1 MTAQQNSMPSSSG
14 PRSWLSRDVITAIVL
29 LVICGILWNA
39 SLAIRE
45 PDYGQLSPATW
56 PRIIIGVLTL
66 LSLIFLVQSIRASGE
81 PQAEVTGTTS
91 FDSPQST
98 GPGHDGGLKN
108 FYFYWRNVI
117 WCFALFGLYLYTM
130 PWLGM
135 LIGALLFVFLLL
147 NTLGGWTAR
156 NILLHSAIALV
167 TVGSMW
173 SLFTYGLGVILPS
186 GTLFPGL

>member
-1 MTAQQNSMPSSSG
+1 MTAQQTPLDSSSG
-14 PRSWLSRDVITAIVL
+14 PRTWLSQDVISAIVL
-29 LVICGILWNA
+29 LVICGILWHA
-39 SLAIRE
+39 SLDIRE

-66 LSLIFLVQSIRASGE
+66 LSLIFLVQSIRATSN
-81 PQAEVTGTTS
+81 PTSDDTTTTS
-91 FDSPQST
+91 FDSPLPSSR
-98 GPGHDGGLKN
+98 GHEGGIKN
-108 FYFYWRNVI
+108 FYLYWRNVI
-117 WCFALFGLYLYTM
+117 WCFSLFGLYLYTM

-147 NTLGGWTAR
+147 NTLGGWTPR
-156 NILLHSAIALV
+156 NLLIHAAIALA